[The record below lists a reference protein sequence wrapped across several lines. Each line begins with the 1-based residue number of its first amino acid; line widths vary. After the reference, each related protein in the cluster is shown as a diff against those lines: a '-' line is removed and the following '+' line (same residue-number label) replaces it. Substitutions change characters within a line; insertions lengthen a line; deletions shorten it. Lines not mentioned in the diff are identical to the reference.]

1 MKILAIDTAT
11 GFLALGAFDNGK
23 VYEVN
28 LNLGRSHSVLL
39 MPVIKRVLDALGWAS
54 KEIDYFAL
62 GLGPGSFTGIR
73 VGVSSIKGLA
83 WSTNKPIVGISTLD
97 ILAKNVQAEGQTIVP
112 VIDARRS
119 LIYASAYKIRL
130 GQLKRIKPYMLLSKE
145 ELFKKIKG
153 ECFIF
158 GDAIGAYKDYWYPQG
173 HNIIELAL
181 ERIKSGKI
189 SSAFNIKPIY
199 LFPKEC
205 QIRK

>member
-1 MKILAIDTAT
+1 
-11 GFLALGAFDNGK
+11 
-23 VYEVN
+23 
-28 LNLGRSHSVLL
+28 
-39 MPVIKRVLDALGWAS
+39 
-54 KEIDYFAL
+54 
-62 GLGPGSFTGIR
+62 
-73 VGVSSIKGLA
+73 
-83 WSTNKPIVGISTLD
+83 
-97 ILAKNVQAEGQTIVP
+97 
-112 VIDARRS
+112 
-119 LIYASAYKIRL
+119 
-130 GQLKRIKPYMLLSKE
+130 LLSKE